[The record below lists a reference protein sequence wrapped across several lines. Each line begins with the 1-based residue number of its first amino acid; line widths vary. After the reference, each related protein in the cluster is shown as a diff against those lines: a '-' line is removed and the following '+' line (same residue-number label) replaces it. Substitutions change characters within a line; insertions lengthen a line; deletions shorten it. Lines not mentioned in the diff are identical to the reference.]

1 MTKKRELV
9 KKAGKKKTS
18 LIRIF
23 EEDFSRIH
31 SVAGELQAANGKAT
45 SVAEAFQFVLKNFKR
60 PRKSSVSNS
69 GHVKLLDFGIKEF
82 KSDPL
87 RLFSLKHQKYL
98 E

>member
-1 MTKKRELV
+1 MAKKRELV
-9 KKAGKKKTS
+9 KKAAKKKTS

-23 EEDFSRIH
+23 EEDFSSIH
-31 SVAGELQAANGKAT
+31 SIAGELQAANGKGT
-45 SVAEAFQFVLKNFKR
+45 SIAEAFQFVLKNFKR

-69 GHVKLLDFGIKEF
+69 GRVKILDFGIKEF
-82 KSDPL
+82 KNDPL